1 MNYILLIPF
10 NKKEALPEVQQRV
23 VPQKINEHFALKV
36 SKKQE
41 KLFYFLILLNH

>member
-1 MNYILLIPF
+1 MIPF

-23 VPQKINEHFALKV
+23 VPQKINEHFSLKV